1 MKFNTLCL
9 TLIPIFVVFA
19 LIAGCAPTTPLTKDN
34 KALLESAM
42 KASTQ
47 VHDAADRAEK
57 AMIKAEEA
65 ANRAE
70 KAASDAISSAR
81 RAESA
86 AEVADHSAQK
96 AESIYEKATTGLK

>member
-1 MKFNTLCL
+1 MKYNTLCL
-9 TLIPIFVVFA
+9 KLIPVVAAFA
-19 LIAGCAPTTPLTKDN
+19 LIAGCAPTTPLTKDD

-57 AMIKAEEA
+57 AMIKAQEA

-86 AEVADHSAQK
+86 AEVADQSAQK
-96 AESIYEKATTGLK
+96 AESIYEKATKVLK

>member
-9 TLIPIFVVFA
+9 TMIPIVAA
-19 LIAGCAPTTPLTKDN
+19 LVLIVGCAPTTPLTKDD
-34 KALLESAM
+34 KALLESAL

-47 VHDAADRAEK
+47 AHTAADRAEK

-70 KAASDAISSAR
+70 KAASDAASSAR

-86 AEVADHSAQK
+86 ADAADRSAQK
-96 AESIYEKATTGLK
+96 AESIYEKSAKILK